1 MTTLPRSSPAERAP
15 LATQRKNSQ
24 ARTVGIA
31 TAIWGTSIFLSRIM
45 GLVREQIIGRTLGA
59 SREADLYFASFTLP
73 DFLNYLLAAGAL
85 SIVFIPMFL
94 EYFQRGDRDGGW
106 QAFSAIANFILVA
119 GSIAIAL
126 LMVFARPLA
135 GLVAPGFTDP
145 GEVDT
150 LVRLMRIILPA
161 QFFHVIGGLLSA
173 TLQAQDLHFLPAMA
187 PLVYSAGIIVGG
199 FAGAQLGIGADG
211 FAWGVLA
218 GSALGPFALPFCGCL
233 RTHMRWYPVLSF
245 GNADLRRY
253 LWLSFPIMIGFSIV
267 VVDEWIVKNQASYL
281 AAGMLSDLQYGRTLM
296 KVPIGVFG
304 MAAGVAAY
312 PTISRMVAAGNVA
325 EAYGVLC
332 GAVRLMLFATFA
344 AEVCMTLAGFEA
356 AYLIWGM
363 FASRFSVADAQ
374 TTGTILAFLCLGL
387 GGWAAQSVISRGFYA
402 LGSTWLPTIVGTMV
416 AFAAVPLY
424 VLLRR
429 HWGALGLATASSI
442 SILVYVLVLGWLQR
456 RRFER
461 EAAAKGTT
469 LHDVPGMLDAAL
481 RLAAA
486 ASIAI
491 GIGLAV
497 RMVLL
502 RWLPGAAPVA
512 ILVRATVLCAV
523 GGGIYLAVARLL
535 GIRELAKFERMLVR
549 RLKLGRAV
557 APRRSTSI
565 SMRRLTSSS
574 DLPLP

>member
-1 MTTLPRSSPAERAP
+1 MTPSPRSSPVDTVSPAP
-15 LATQRKNSQ
+15 SRRKSS

-31 TAIWGTSIFLSRIM
+31 SAIWGVSIFLSRIM

-94 EYFQRGDRDGGW
+94 EYFGRGDRDGGW
-106 QAFSAIANFILVA
+106 RAFSAIANFILLA
-119 GSIAIAL
+119 GSIAIAV

-135 GLVAPGFTDP
+135 GVVAPGFTDP

-187 PLVYSAGIIVGG
+187 PLVYSAGIIAGG
-199 FAGAQLGIGADG
+199 LAGAHYGIGADG

-218 GSALGPFALPFCGCL
+218 GSALGPFALPLYGCL
-233 RTHMRWYPVLSF
+233 RTHMRWYPILSLR
-245 GNADLRRY
+245 NADLRRY
-253 LWLSFPIMIGFSIV
+253 LWLSFPIMLGFSIV

-281 AAGMLSDLQYGRTLM
+281 AAGVLSQLQYGRTLM

-312 PTISRMVAAGNVA
+312 PTISRMVAAGHVA

-344 AEVCMTLAGFEA
+344 AQVCMTLAGFEA

-363 FASRFSVADAQ
+363 FASRFSIADAQ
-374 TTGTILAFLCLGL
+374 ATGTLLAFLCLGL
-387 GGWAAQSVISRGFYA
+387 GGWAAQTVISRGFYA
-402 LGSTWLPTIVGTMV
+402 LGSTWLPTITGTIV
-416 AFAAVPLY
+416 AIAAVPLY
-424 VLLRR
+424 VVMRR
-429 HWGALGLATASSI
+429 HWGAIGLATASSI
-442 SILVYVLVLGWLQR
+442 SILVYVLALGWLQR

-469 LHDVPGMLDAAL
+469 LDDIPGMLDAAL
-481 RLAAA
+481 RLALAA
-486 ASIAI
+486 GIAI
-491 GIGLAV
+491 VLGLAV
-497 RMVLL
+497 RTALL
-502 RWLPGAAPVA
+502 RSLPGVDLPV
-512 ILVRATVLCAV
+512 ILMRATVLCTV
-523 GGGIYLAVARLL
+523 GSAIYLALARLF
-535 GIRELAKFERMLVR
+535 GIRELERFERMLLR
-549 RLKLGRAV
+549 RLKFRQ
-557 APRRSTSI
+557 PR
-565 SMRRLTSSS
+565 
-574 DLPLP
+574 

>member
-1 MTTLPRSSPAERAP
+1 MTPAPRSSPVDTASPAPSRRKSSARA
-15 LATQRKNSQ
+15 
-24 ARTVGIA
+24 VGIA
-31 TAIWGTSIFLSRIM
+31 SAIWGVSIFLSRIM

-94 EYFQRGDRDGGW
+94 EYFGRGDRDGGW
-106 QAFSAIANFILVA
+106 QAFSAIANFILLA
-119 GSIAIAL
+119 GSIAIAV

-135 GLVAPGFTDP
+135 GVVAPGFTDP

-187 PLVYSAGIIVGG
+187 PLVYSAGIIAGG
-199 FAGAQLGIGADG
+199 LAGAHYGIGADG

-218 GSALGPFALPFCGCL
+218 GSALGPFALPLYGCL
-233 RTHMRWYPVLSF
+233 RTHMRWYPILSLR
-245 GNADLRRY
+245 NADLRRY
-253 LWLSFPIMIGFSIV
+253 LWLSFPIMLGFSIV

-281 AAGMLSDLQYGRTLM
+281 AAGALSQLQYGRTLM

-312 PTISRMVAAGNVA
+312 PTISRMVAAGHVA

-344 AEVCMTLAGFEA
+344 AQVCMTLAGFEA

-363 FASRFSVADAQ
+363 FTSRFSVADAQ
-374 TTGTILAFLCLGL
+374 ATGTLLAFLCLGL
-387 GGWAAQSVISRGFYA
+387 AAWAAQTVISRGFYA
-402 LGSTWLPTIVGTMV
+402 LGSTWLPTITGTIV
-416 AFAAVPLY
+416 AIAAVPLY
-424 VLLRR
+424 VVLRR
-429 HWGALGLATASSI
+429 HWGAIGLATASSI
-442 SILVYVLVLGWLQR
+442 AILVYVLALGWLQR

-461 EAAAKGTT
+461 EAAAKDTT
-469 LHDVPGMLDAAL
+469 LDDIPGMLGAAL
-481 RLAAA
+481 RLALAA
-486 ASIAI
+486 GIAI
-491 GIGLAV
+491 VLGLAV
-497 RMVLL
+497 RTALL
-502 RWLPGAAPVA
+502 RWLPGVDLPV
-512 ILVRATVLCAV
+512 ILVRTTVLCTV
-523 GGGIYLAVARLL
+523 GSAIYLSVARLF
-535 GIRELAKFERMLVR
+535 GIRELERFERMLLR
-549 RLKLGRAV
+549 RLRFRQ
-557 APRRSTSI
+557 PR
-565 SMRRLTSSS
+565 
-574 DLPLP
+574 

>member
-1 MTTLPRSSPAERAP
+1 MTLSPRSSPVDTASPAASR
-15 LATQRKNSQ
+15 RKSS

-31 TAIWGTSIFLSRIM
+31 SAIWGVSIFLSRIM

-94 EYFQRGDRDGGW
+94 EYFGRGDREGGW
-106 QAFSAIANFILVA
+106 QAFSAIANFILLA
-119 GSIAIAL
+119 GSIAIAV
-126 LMVFARPLA
+126 LMVLARPLA
-135 GLVAPGFTDP
+135 GVVAPGFTDP

-187 PLVYSAGIIVGG
+187 PLVYSAAIIAGG
-199 FAGAQLGIGADG
+199 LAGAHYGIGSDG

-218 GSALGPFALPFCGCL
+218 GSALGPFALPLYGCL
-233 RTHMRWYPVLSF
+233 RTQMRWYPILSLR
-245 GNADLRRY
+245 NADLRRY
-253 LWLSFPIMIGFSIV
+253 LWLSFPIMLGFSIV

-281 AAGMLSDLQYGRTLM
+281 AAGALSQLQYGRTLM

-312 PTISRMVAAGNVA
+312 PTISRMVAAGHVA

-344 AEVCMTLAGFEA
+344 AQVCMTLAGFEA

-363 FASRFSVADAQ
+363 FTSRFSVADAQ
-374 TTGTILAFLCLGL
+374 ATGTLLAFLCLGL
-387 GGWAAQSVISRGFYA
+387 GGWAAQTVISRGFYA
-402 LGSTWLPTIVGTMV
+402 LGSTWLPTITGTIV
-416 AFAAVPLY
+416 AIAAVPLY
-424 VLLRR
+424 VVMRR
-429 HWGALGLATASSI
+429 HWGAIGLATASSI
-442 SILVYVLVLGWLQR
+442 SILVYVLALGWLQR

-469 LHDVPGMLDAAL
+469 LDDIPGMLDAAL
-481 RLAAA
+481 RLALAA
-486 ASIAI
+486 GIAI
-491 GIGLAV
+491 VLGLAV
-497 RMVLL
+497 RMALL
-502 RWLPGAAPVA
+502 RSLPGVDLPV
-512 ILVRATVLCAV
+512 ILVRATVLCTA
-523 GGGIYLAVARLL
+523 GSAIYLALARLF
-535 GIRELAKFERMLVR
+535 GIRELERFERMLLR
-549 RLKLGRAV
+549 RLRFRQ
-557 APRRSTSI
+557 PR
-565 SMRRLTSSS
+565 
-574 DLPLP
+574 

>member
-1 MTTLPRSSPAERAP
+1 MTMSPLPIAMKPNPGEPRRKSSPA
-15 LATQRKNSQ
+15 
-24 ARTVGIA
+24 RTIGIA
-31 TAIWGTSIFLSRIM
+31 SAIWGVSIFLSRIM
-45 GLVREQIIGRTLGA
+45 GLVREQIIGRMLGA

-85 SIVFIPMFL
+85 SIVFIPIFV
-94 EYFQRGDRDGGW
+94 EYLGRGDRDGGW
-106 QAFSAIANFILVA
+106 QAFSVVANFLLLA

-135 GLVAPGFTDP
+135 GVAAPGFTDP

-173 TLQAQDLHFLPAMA
+173 TLQAQDLHLLPAMA

-199 FAGAQLGIGADG
+199 LAGAYFGIGADG
-211 FAWGVLA
+211 FAWGVLV
-218 GSALGPFALPFCGCL
+218 GSALGPFALPLYGCL
-233 RTHMRWYPVLSF
+233 RTRMRWYPILSF
-245 GNADLRRY
+245 RSADLQRY
-253 LWLSFPIMIGFSIV
+253 LWLSFPIMVGFSIV

-281 AAGMLSDLQYGRTLM
+281 AAGALSKLQYGRTLM

-325 EAYGVLC
+325 EAYGILC

-344 AEVCMTLAGFEA
+344 AQVCLTLSGFEA
-356 AYLIWGM
+356 AYLIWGV
-363 FASRFSVADAQ
+363 FASRFSVADAEA
-374 TTGTILAFLCLGL
+374 TGTILAFLCLGL
-387 GGWAAQSVISRGFYA
+387 GGWAAQTLISRGFYA
-402 LGSTWLPTIVGTMV
+402 LGSTWLPTIVGTIV

-429 HWGALGLATASSI
+429 HWGTIGLATASSI
-442 SILVYVLVLGWLQR
+442 SITVYVLVLGWLQR

-469 LHDVPGMLDAAL
+469 LHDVPGMLGAAL
-481 RLAAA
+481 RLALAA
-486 ASIAI
+486 AIAI

-497 RMVLL
+497 RVPLL
-502 RWLPGAAPVA
+502 RVLPGAEITV

-523 GGGIYLAVARLL
+523 GVGIYLALARLF
-535 GIRELAKFERMLVR
+535 GIRELARFERMLVR
-549 RLKLGRAV
+549 RLRLRRPTLKDVGG
-557 APRRSTSI
+557 APQH
-565 SMRRLTSSS
+565 
-574 DLPLP
+574 